1 MTRCGIFSH
10 DRYALQIAL
19 LPAVVGWLMSYGV
32 GVARYFIF
40 DELDW
45 LHWHV
50 SMREPRFVSWRRE
63 RDRRCVASLHF
74 DEYGPAI

>member
-1 MTRCGIFSH
+1 
-10 DRYALQIAL
+10 
-19 LPAVVGWLMSYGV
+19 MSYGV

-74 DEYGPAI
+74 DECGPAI